1 MESAAVVDTN
11 ILVYRFDPR
20 HPLEQSIS
28 EQLLRQGLIERQ
40 RLVIPHQA
48 IIEFV
53 AAVIR
58 PVNGLDGRSLLSRPD
73 ALTEAESLMSQFEVV
88 YPNDLVL
95 RTALRGV
102 QAYRMAWFDAHLWA
116 YAETMGIRELISEDF
131 SHGQVY
137 GQVRIRNPFVEADKV
152 MQLPPLYSDDGP
164 GR

>member
-1 MESAAVVDTN
+1 
-11 ILVYRFDPR
+11 
-20 HPLEQSIS
+20 
-28 EQLLRQGLIERQ
+28 LIERQ

-73 ALTEAESLMSQFEVV
+73 ALTEAESLMSQFELV

-102 QAYRMAWFDAHLWA
+102 LAYRMAWFDAHLWA
-116 YAETMGIRELISEDF
+116 YAETMGIRELLSEDF
-131 SHGQVY
+131 SRGQVY
-137 GQVRIRNPFVEADKV
+137 GQVRIRNPFVEADEV